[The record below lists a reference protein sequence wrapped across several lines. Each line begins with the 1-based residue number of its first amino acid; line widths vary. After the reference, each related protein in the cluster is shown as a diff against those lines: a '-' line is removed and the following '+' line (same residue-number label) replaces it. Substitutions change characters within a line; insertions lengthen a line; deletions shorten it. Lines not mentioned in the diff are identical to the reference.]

1 MERGPEFTPVEGK
14 TVSDDFAGA
23 TFDGKLKSPRIG
35 RNLMLT
41 VDYELEP
48 GSECAPAT
56 RHPSLVLT

>member
-1 MERGPEFTPVEGK
+1 MERGSEFTPVEGE

-23 TFDGKLKSPRIG
+23 TFGGKLKSPRIG

-48 GSECAPAT
+48 GS
-56 RHPSLVLT
+56 